1 MCVRARENLK
11 VYLGLWGKTDW
22 ITASPSSGRGGDFE
36 KTHYTNGHGHSPM
49 CNTLRNEKMV
59 WNFLSL
65 SLFLGLARFFATQP
79 SDVKNSIKFLAKRGC
94 AGCCRC
100 LKGKNGH

>member
-1 MCVRARENLK
+1 MCVCVRARENLK

-65 SLFLGLARFFATQP
+65 SLSFSVSLASLPLSPVMSKIQ
-79 SDVKNSIKFLAKRGC
+79 
-94 AGCCRC
+94 
-100 LKGKNGH
+100 